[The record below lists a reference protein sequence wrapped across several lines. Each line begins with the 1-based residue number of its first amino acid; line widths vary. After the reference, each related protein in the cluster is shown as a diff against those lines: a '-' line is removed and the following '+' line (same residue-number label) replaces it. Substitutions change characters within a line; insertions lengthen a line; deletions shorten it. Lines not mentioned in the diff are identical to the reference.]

1 MSDFLWKKELEHRLH
16 ERLAS
21 AFVQSHLIH
30 IPDIPTAAE
39 AWIVWEL
46 ARWSKTTLLWI
57 ADGPRTLE
65 WMARD
70 LQSLTPPGEPPALV
84 FPSWEVLPTN
94 TATSP
99 DLGVMGA
106 RLDTLTSL
114 ATGEPRVIATCAQA
128 LMERTVSREAFLA
141 HTRTLRTG
149 DEVDPTELTT
159 HLEQSGYA
167 FSAEVQFQG
176 DAALRGGIL
185 DIWPL
190 TSPWPLRIEFFGST
204 VESLRTFDP
213 AEQRSLAPLTEAIL
227 PPASEWKLL
236 RAKAENRAFLFDHLP
251 AGHGRNQETD
261 FEQKPAKIAKKS
273 EPSPANLIV
282 VWADKDS
289 ILAHTATY
297 EEAVREA
304 KASAYVERFA
314 SLEAVLLSRPALRQ
328 VFMGSRP
335 DETCPLLAL
344 DFQPVEPIPSVTA
357 RHVLHPDAIET
368 SRRRF
373 LTATAAS
380 LATGT
385 KTAFFFDSEGTHTR
399 FEDVYGAIFTG
410 AKPEIIMAPLTGGFA
425 STEFNLLVVA
435 EPDLYGRKI
444 QRKRLPSRKTQGGGG
459 ARITDW
465 TDMEPGNLVVHIDH
479 GVGRYLGL
487 REIMVSNQLQ
497 EALAIEYAE
506 GAKLYVPV
514 SHAHL
519 LTRYVGVGRHSAP
532 LHQLGGKRWIHEKLA
547 AQHAVQDMASSLLEI
562 QAARDSQEGFAFP
575 PDNPW
580 QHELEASFPYQETDD
595 QESAI
600 REAKKDMEAKRPMD
614 RLLCGDAGYGKTE
627 VAIRLAFKAVMAGK
641 QVAVLVPTTILA
653 QQHFQTFSE
662 RMAPFPVRI
671 EMLSRFCTRG
681 ECNRVIQGLAEGKVD
696 IVIGT
701 HALIQPTIAF
711 KDLGLVIIDEEQKFG
726 VLHKERFKH
735 IRRLVDVLTLT
746 ATPIPRTLYMS
757 MTGARDLSTIQTPP
771 QERLAVETIVTPDSD
786 TVVREAI
793 LRELNREGQV
803 FFLHNRVH
811 SIERLRERI
820 QRLVPEARIGVG
832 HGQMGAGALEEV
844 MRSFAQG
851 EFDVLLCTTII
862 ESGLDIPNAN
872 TILIDRADRFGL
884 AELYQLRGRV
894 GRSKHKAYAYM
905 LLPTQAHVD
914 PTARRRIQA
923 IKQYSGAGT
932 GFRLAMRDLEIRGAG
947 NLLGASQSGHI
958 AAVGFG
964 LYCQLLRHT
973 IAQKKGAPLPPV
985 IDVDLIFDFLSL
997 SPSDTGASHSA
1008 LIPASYIEDE
1018 RLRVGMYRRIAETGF
1033 VKEVRALRTSFRD
1046 RFGPIPA
1053 ECERL
1058 LKLAEI
1064 RILAAGK
1071 KIKSIEVDEAKLMVK
1086 RHNDYL
1092 MLPGGRFPRLKTTS
1106 PDDRLD
1112 EIRSH
1117 LRKLE

>member
-1 MSDFLWKKELEHRLH
+1 MSEFLWKKDMESRLQA
-16 ERLAS
+16 RLTTVFSQA
-21 AFVQSHLIH
+21 QLIH

-39 AWIVWEL
+39 AWLVWEL
-46 ARWSKTTLLWI
+46 ARWSHSNVLWV

-70 LQSLTPPGEPPALV
+70 LQSLTPPETPPPLL

-94 TATSP
+94 TATTP
-99 DLGVMGA
+99 DLGVMGS

-114 ATGEPRVIATCAQA
+114 AAGEPRVIATCAQA
-128 LMERTVSREAFLA
+128 LMERTLSRAAFLA
-141 HTRTLRTG
+141 HSRTLKTG

-159 HLEQSGYA
+159 HLEQSGYS
-167 FSAEVQFQG
+167 FSAEVQFHG

-185 DIWPL
+185 DIWPVP
-190 TSPWPLRIEFFGST
+190 SPWPIRIEFFGST

-213 AEQRSLAPLTEAIL
+213 AEQRSLAPVTEAIL

-236 RAKAENRAFLFDHLP
+236 RTQPENRAFLFDHLP
-251 AGHGRNQETD
+251 KAQSL
-261 FEQKPAKIAKKS
+261 P
-273 EPSPANLIV
+273 LIV

-289 ILAHTATY
+289 IISHSTTY

-304 KASAYVERFA
+304 KASAYVERLA
-314 SLEAVLLSRPALRQ
+314 TMEAALLARPALHQ
-328 VFMGSRP
+328 IFMGSRP

-344 DFQPVEPIPSVTA
+344 DFQAVEPLPSITG
-357 RHVLHPDAIET
+357 RHILHPDAIET

-373 LTATAAS
+373 LTTTAVN
-380 LATGT
+380 LVCGT
-385 KTAFFFDSEGTHTR
+385 QTAFFFDSQGTHDR
-399 FEDVYGAIFTG
+399 FEDVYGAIFKK
-410 AKPEIIMAPLTGGFA
+410 AKPDIVMAPLTGGFSSA
-425 STEFNLLVVA
+425 EFNLLIVA

-444 QRKRLPSRKTQGGGG
+444 QRKRLPSRKTQAGAG

-487 REIMVSNQLQ
+487 REITLGNQLQ

-519 LTRYVGVGRHSAP
+519 LTRYVGVGKRSAP

-547 AQHAVQDMASSLLEI
+547 AQHAVHDMASSLLEI
-562 QAARDSQEGFAFP
+562 QAARESQEGFAFP

-600 REAKKDMEAKRPMD
+600 REAKKDMESTRPMD

-641 QVAVLVPTTILA
+641 QVAILVPTTILA

-662 RMAPFPVRI
+662 RMAPFPIRI
-671 EMLSRFCTRG
+671 EMLSRFCTRS
-681 ECNRVIQGLAEGKVD
+681 ECNRVIQDLAEGKVD

-786 TVVREAI
+786 TVIREAI
-793 LRELNREGQV
+793 LRELSREGQV

-811 SIERLRERI
+811 SIDRLRERI

-832 HGQMGAGALEEV
+832 HGQMAASALETV
-844 MRSFAQG
+844 MRDFSQG

-914 PTARRRIQA
+914 PTARKRIQA

-973 IAQKKGAPLPPV
+973 IAQKKGEPLPPV
-985 IDVDLIFDFLSL
+985 IDVDITLDFLSL
-997 SPSDTGASHSA
+997 SPSDTGASHCA
-1008 LIPASYIEDE
+1008 IIPATYIEDE

-1033 VKEVRALRTSFRD
+1033 VKEVRALRNSFRD

-1071 KIKSIEVDEAKLMVK
+1071 KIKSIEVEDAKIMLK
-1086 RHNDYL
+1086 RQTDYI
-1092 MLPGGRFPRLKTTS
+1092 MLPGGRFPRLKS
-1106 PDDRLD
+1106 SAPDDRLD

-1117 LRKLE
+1117 LRKLEG

>member
-1 MSDFLWKKELEHRLH
+1 MFPTKKSCIRLILFQYNHGMSHFLWKKDIEASLQS
-16 ERLAS
+16 RLADTFS
-21 AFVQSHLIH
+21 QSHLIH
-30 IPDIPTAAE
+30 IPDIPSAAE
-39 AWIVWEL
+39 AWMVWEL
-46 ARWSKTTLLWI
+46 ARWSHATVLWI
-57 ADGPRTLE
+57 ADGPRSLE

-70 LQSLTPPGEPPALV
+70 LQSLTPPETSPPLV
-84 FPSWEVLPTN
+84 FPSWEVLPSN

-106 RLDTLTSL
+106 RLDTLTAL
-114 ATGEPRVIATCAQA
+114 ASRAPRVIATCAQA
-128 LMERTVSREAFLA
+128 LMESTLSREAFLA
-141 HTRTLRTG
+141 HTRILKTG
-149 DEVDPTELTT
+149 DEVDPTELTSY
-159 HLEQSGYA
+159 LEQSGYT

-190 TSPWPLRIEFFGST
+190 TTPFPLRIEFFGSI

-213 AEQRSLAPLTEAIL
+213 VEQRSLTPVTEAIL
-227 PPASEWKLL
+227 APASEWKLL
-236 RAKAENRAFLFDHLP
+236 RARKENRASLLDHLIAESP
-251 AGHGRNQETD
+251 S
-261 FEQKPAKIAKKS
+261 AKS
-273 EPSPANLIV
+273 LIV
-282 VWADKDS
+282 VWSDKDS

-297 EEAVREA
+297 EEAVQEA
-304 KASAYVERFA
+304 KASDYVARLA
-314 SLEAVLLSRPALRQ
+314 SREAVLAAYPALRQ
-328 VFMGSRP
+328 VYMGSRP
-335 DETCPLLAL
+335 DATCPQLVL
-344 DFQPVEPIPSVTA
+344 DFQPVEPIPSITG

-373 LTATAAS
+373 LTVTATALAS
-380 LATGT
+380 GT
-385 KTAFFFDSEGTHTR
+385 RTAFFFDSTGTHAR
-399 FEDVYGAIFTG
+399 FEDVYGAIFKE
-410 AKPEIIMAPLTGGFA
+410 AKPDIIMAPLTGGFA
-425 STEFNLLVVA
+425 SAELNLIIVA

-444 QRKRLPSRKTQGGGG
+444 QRKRPPARKTQAGAG

-487 REIMVSNQLQ
+487 REITVGNQLQ

-519 LTRYVGVGRHSAP
+519 LTRYVGVGKHSAA

-627 VAIRLAFKAVMAGK
+627 VAIRIAFKAVMAGK

-662 RMAPFPVRI
+662 RMAPFPIRI

-681 ECNRVIQGLAEGKVD
+681 ECTRVIQGLAEGKVD

-771 QERLAVETIVTPDSD
+771 QERLTVETIVTPDTDS
-786 TVVREAI
+786 VIREAI

-803 FFLHNRVH
+803 FFLHNRVR

-832 HGQMGAGALEEV
+832 HGQMPAGALEEV
-844 MRSFAQG
+844 MREFSQG

-905 LLPTQAHVD
+905 LLPAQAHVD

-973 IAQKKGAPLPPV
+973 IAQKKGEPLPPV
-985 IDVDLIFDFLSL
+985 IDVDVILDFLSL
-997 SPSDTGASHSA
+997 SPSDIGASHSA
-1008 LIPASYIEDE
+1008 IIPATYIEDE

-1033 VKEVRALRTSFRD
+1033 VKEVRALRTGFRD

-1071 KIKSIEVDEAKLMVK
+1071 KIKSIEVEDAKFMLK
-1086 RHNDYL
+1086 RQSDYL
-1092 MLPGGRFPRLKTTS
+1092 MQAGGRFPRLKSTS

-1117 LRKLE
+1117 LRKLET